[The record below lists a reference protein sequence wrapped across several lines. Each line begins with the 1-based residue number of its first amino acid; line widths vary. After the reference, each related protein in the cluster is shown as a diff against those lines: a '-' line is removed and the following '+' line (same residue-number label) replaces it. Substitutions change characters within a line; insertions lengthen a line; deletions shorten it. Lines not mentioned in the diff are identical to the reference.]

1 MSVCFIVN
9 IPYLQGCND
18 ILIHRHI
25 LWFKMPASV
34 ASKIAKYKRK
44 VTEIETKN
52 DMNLLK
58 RKARRYEYQNYET
71 KSTQSDYRDDG
82 SDREAYRLFNRYKRA
97 MKGIEIFEN
106 ISKSDITGIDS
117 QLRSHSQHLPNS
129 EITFPRLLSIKV
141 TTHIDSES
149 KSIVQDSAI
158 ADYNISTGSYRSAT
172 GSDGSIWI
180 DTRGSDLSND
190 ISNDIHGMVMGNE
203 TDGRNDPH
211 SSIGI
216 DLARGTSTGIQGL
229 NERNV
234 HGATY
239 INSSTDLGNNR
250 STGIHGM
257 VMGNEPGDS
266 HDMIFFRFIFNSSRS
281 HQDLIKFISFR

>member
-129 EITFPRLLSIKV
+129 EITFPRLLSSKV

-158 ADYNISTGSYRSAT
+158 ADYNISTGSYLCAT
-172 GSDGSIWI
+172 GSDVSICMG
-180 DTRGSDLSND
+180 TRSSDLSHD

-203 TDGRNDPH
+203 TDGRNDHGTMDTH
-211 SSIGI
+211 SSIRI

-234 HGATY
+234 HGTTY

-266 HDMIFFRFIFNSSRS
+266 HDMIFSIHF
-281 HQDLIKFISFR
+281 

>member
-18 ILIHRHI
+18 TLIHRHI
-25 LWFKMPASV
+25 LGFKMPASV

-71 KSTQSDYRDDG
+71 ESTQSDYRDDG

-117 QLRSHSQHLPNS
+117 QLRSLSQHLPNS
-129 EITFPRLLSIKV
+129 EMTFPQLLPSKV

-172 GSDGSIWI
+172 GSDGSIRV

-203 TDGRNDPH
+203 TDGRNDH
-211 SSIGI
+211 GIMDTHGSIGI
-216 DLARGTSTGIQGL
+216 DLARGKSTGIHEL

-234 HGATY
+234 HGATC

-257 VMGNEPGDS
+257 VMGNEPGDR
-266 HDMIFFRFIFNSSRS
+266 HGMIFFSIHF
-281 HQDLIKFISFR
+281 